1 MLSCFDSEISYGYK
15 SEGLRYQKIKQR
27 MDISLRP
34 ATNENADG
42 YGFNS
47 EDLTQVGNGSHK
59 LHLKL
64 DN

>member
-1 MLSCFDSEISYGYK
+1 
-15 SEGLRYQKIKQR
+15 